1 MIKKYSAVISLEG
14 KPKKVEFE
22 TDKLPV
28 EWLWTQY
35 GMTTYIS
42 SVVEIVDG
50 ENREISDES
59 DTSDETNNDTRE
71 E

>member
-1 MIKKYSAVISLEG
+1 MIKKYRATLSLDG
-14 KPKKVEFE
+14 KPKEVEFE

-42 SVVEIVDG
+42 DVKEVVNGHTQDVEEITEDVLDK
-50 ENREISDES
+50 
-59 DTSDETNNDTRE
+59 E